1 MAWVFSNWPGYF
13 DFGLGIFR
21 GLGTIGPSDMQ
32 WFDLAC
38 RPHRWWHHWK
48 SVKVPVPVLPHK
60 WCNQI
65 VDMVHCK
72 GFEKGAPTAYGWN
85 ALPLLNSFFR
95 QIDRFCTLLESYDMR
110 SMESIFGPKLKEKV
124 TNSPCVWLRNVVA
137 QIFLFFKILCNTIIL
152 ENPSNLTTFVVHV
165 KQGGLNT
172 SIS

>member
-1 MAWVFSNWPGYF
+1 MCMHQTWI
-13 DFGLGIFR
+13 GILIR
-21 GLGTIGPSDMQ
+21 DVEIGVNVGTGGESAYSWNEAFIWIQNELTDMQ

-110 SMESIFGPKLKEKV
+110 SMGSIFGPKLKEQV

-137 QIFLFFKILCNTIIL
+137 QIFLFFKILCTVI
-152 ENPSNLTTFVVHV
+152 
-165 KQGGLNT
+165 Q
-172 SIS
+172 